1 MRKIALV
8 NEKGGTCKTT
18 LAVNVG
24 AFLALEKQLRVL
36 LVDMDPQGQVGKA
49 LGIDV
54 YDSGRTV
61 YDLLSDPKL
70 RPADVIQPTRI
81 IGLDVIIANKALID
95 FPFTVA
101 RDAAPERKL
110 QQKFDSLEGY
120 DYLIFDSPPSLGLTT
135 INIMLAVEEII
146 IPVALTYFALDGCS
160 EIVET
165 INSVS
170 ESFGRPDLH
179 VSMVVPTFYRNT
191 RLANEIM
198 EKLKEHFGSKL
209 ARTVIR
215 YNVRIDEAQS
225 HGLTI
230 WEYDPSSAGAE
241 MFREISQEVLRN
253 AKKGSRQRPL

>member
-1 MRKIALV
+1 MRKIAFV

-18 LAVNVG
+18 LAVNVS
-24 AFLALEKQLRVL
+24 AFLALEKRLRVL

-54 YDSGRTV
+54 RDCGRTV
-61 YDLLSDPKL
+61 HDLLSDPKL
-70 RPADVIQPTRI
+70 RPTDVIQPSRI
-81 IGLDVIIANKALID
+81 SGLDLIISNKALID
-95 FPFTVA
+95 FPVTVA
-101 RDAAPERKL
+101 REVAPERKL
-110 QQKFDSLEGY
+110 QQKFDGLEGY

-135 INIMLAVEEII
+135 INILLAVDEII
-146 IPVALTYFALDGCS
+146 IPVALTYFALDGCC

-170 ESFGRPDLH
+170 ESFERPDLR
-179 VSMVVPTFYRNT
+179 VSMVIPTFYRNT
-191 RLANEIM
+191 RLADEIL
-198 EKLKEHFGSKL
+198 EKLKEHFGGKL

-230 WEYDPSSAGAE
+230 WEYDPASAGAE
-241 MFREISQEVLRN
+241 MLREVSQEVLRN
-253 AKKGSRQRPL
+253 AKKGSR